1 MTINHILRLAPFSV
15 TGIEA
20 RSGPETIAP
29 RAANG
34 THSASERLVVE
45 TGPVLHAWTT
55 YPGGQ
60 SGNPFSPFYRD
71 RIEKWRTGQLDSAL
85 FGEVPASRV
94 ISRLTLVPVGTK

>member
-1 MTINHILRLAPFSV
+1 MEISHLLRLAPFGAHGV
-15 TGIEA
+15 QA

-45 TGPVLHAWTT
+45 TGPVLHAWTI

-60 SGNPFSPFYRD
+60 SGNPFSRFYRD
-71 RIEKWRTGQLDSAL
+71 RIDKWATGQLDSAL
-85 FGEVPASRV
+85 FGDVPANRT
-94 ISRLTLVPVGTK
+94 ISTLTLVPAGTK